1 MTSSTSVGSH
11 IGMRVDPNNIH
22 IMNKLFPTAYNVF
35 ETEVTY
41 CDESENTVTIEVEGH
56 EVDLPGY
63 SYEKGTKLR
72 ITLPP
77 SGLYVD
83 GEGVGQLPDVYI
95 ESVIWKGMHNEIILE
110 SDERKWI
117 MHSSQDE
124 QVATYVPICFNF
136 SEAFVEVIAG
146 EEKNED

>member
-1 MTSSTSVGSH
+1 
-11 IGMRVDPNNIH
+11 
-22 IMNKLFPTAYNVF
+22 
-35 ETEVTY
+35 
-41 CDESENTVTIEVEGH
+41 
-56 EVDLPGY
+56 
-63 SYEKGTKLR
+63 
-72 ITLPP
+72 
-77 SGLYVD
+77 
-83 GEGVGQLPDVYI
+83 
-95 ESVIWKGMHNEIILE
+95 MHNEIILE